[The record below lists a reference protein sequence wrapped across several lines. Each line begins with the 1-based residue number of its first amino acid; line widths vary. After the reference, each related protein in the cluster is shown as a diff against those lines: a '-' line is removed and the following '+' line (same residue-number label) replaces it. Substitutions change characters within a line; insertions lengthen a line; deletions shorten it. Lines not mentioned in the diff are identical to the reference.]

1 MKILESR
8 LRSLFMMVIIVTVV
22 PSCASRVTT
31 HDVDEMM
38 KRIKWFGFG
47 SFRIETPDAV
57 IYIDPNVRMTPM
69 SKADADIILITHG
82 HEDNHSEDAVRML
95 ANEKTRIIM
104 PSQMA
109 DLIKKVNPEYTMI
122 EGMSAGDVKEAEGMT
137 IEAVPAYNTGF
148 GDAALVDHLISYG
161 WLGYVLKF
169 DKVKIYFTG
178 GTSLIPEMNDVR
190 CDILIGDF
198 FLGEDD
204 PAGLAE
210 VARRTRASMVI
221 PAYLYPAGAVFDEFD
236 VLRGAL
242 PPDVRMTVIP
252 LSK

>member
-1 MKILESR
+1 MKKTTVCIVYRCILLSVC
-8 LRSLFMMVIIVTVV
+8 SLIC
-22 PSCASRVTT
+22 SCASRATT

-47 SFRIETPDAV
+47 SFRIEMPDAV
-57 IYIDPNVRMTPM
+57 IYIDPNVRMTPI
-69 SKADADIILITHG
+69 SKPDADIILITHG
-82 HEDNHSEDAVRML
+82 HEDNHSEDAVKRL

-122 EGMSAGDVKEAEGMT
+122 EGMSAGDVKKAAGIE

-148 GDAALVDHLISYG
+148 GDAALVEHLISYG

-169 DKVKIYFTG
+169 GKVKMYFTG
-178 GTSLIPEMNDVR
+178 GTSLIPEMSDVR
-190 CDILIGDF
+190 CDILVGDF
-198 FLGEDD
+198 FLGGDD

-242 PPDVRMTVIP
+242 PPDVRMAVLP
-252 LSK
+252 VPK

>member
-1 MKILESR
+1 MEKKVVAMVCRILPIFICVLMCACTSR
-8 LRSLFMMVIIVTVV
+8 
-22 PSCASRVTT
+22 ATT

-38 KRIKWFGFG
+38 KHITWYGFG
-47 SFRIETPDAV
+47 AFRIESPDAV
-57 IYIDPNVRMTPM
+57 IYIDPNIRTTPV
-69 SKADADIILITHG
+69 SKPDADIILITHG
-82 HEDNHSEDAVRML
+82 HEDNHSEEAVQRL
-95 ANEKTRIIM
+95 ANDKTRIIM

-122 EGMSAGDVKEAEGMT
+122 EGMAPGDVKKVSGIG

-169 DKVKIYFTG
+169 DKVTIYITG
-178 GTSLIPEMNDVR
+178 GTSLIPEMNDAR

-198 FLGEDD
+198 FLGSDD
-204 PAGLAE
+204 PTGLAE

-221 PAYLYPAGAVFDEFD
+221 PAYLYPAGAVFDEFEM
-236 VLRGAL
+236 LRGAL
-242 PPDVRMTVIP
+242 PPDVRMTVLP
-252 LSK
+252 VLK

>member
-1 MKILESR
+1 MKKQKHYPGFIVMMILSITVTSCTSR
-8 LRSLFMMVIIVTVV
+8 
-22 PSCASRVTT
+22 ATT

-38 KRIKWFGFG
+38 KHIKWYGFG
-47 SFRIETPDAV
+47 AFRIESPDTV
-57 IYIDPNVRMTPM
+57 IYIDPNIRTTPIT
-69 SKADADIILITHG
+69 KPDADIILITHG
-82 HEDNHSEDAVRML
+82 HEDNHSEEAVMRL
-95 ANEKTRIIM
+95 ANEKTRIII

-109 DLIKKVNPEYTMI
+109 DLLKKVNPGYTMI
-122 EGMSAGDVKEAEGMT
+122 EGMSAGDVKKISGVR
-137 IEAVPAYNTGF
+137 IEAVPAYNTKF
-148 GDAALVDHLISYG
+148 GDAALVEHLISYG

-169 DKVKIYFTG
+169 DKVTIYITG

>member
-1 MKILESR
+1 
-8 LRSLFMMVIIVTVV
+8 
-22 PSCASRVTT
+22 
-31 HDVDEMM
+31 MM
-38 KRIKWFGFG
+38 KRIKWYGFG
-47 SFRIETPDAV
+47 AFRIESPDAV
-57 IYIDPNVRMTPM
+57 IYIDPNIRTMPVF
-69 SKADADIILITHG
+69 KADADIILITHG
-82 HEDNHSEDAVRML
+82 HEDNHSEEAVQRL
-95 ANEKTRIIM
+95 ANDKTRIIM
-104 PSQMA
+104 PAQMA

-122 EGMSAGDVKEAEGMT
+122 EGMAPGDVKKASGME

-169 DKVKIYFTG
+169 DKVNIYITG

-198 FLGEDD
+198 FLGGDD
-204 PAGLAE
+204 PAGLVE

-242 PPDVRMTVIP
+242 PPDVRMTVLP
-252 LSK
+252 VPR